1 MSHKTVE
8 TVRSLAPRRGKC
20 FIVAEIGMNH
30 MGDPHYADDYVRTL
44 IEARPDGVTFQV
56 RESAYYDKHAK
67 GESTQLDDRYYRGA
81 CKALH
86 DAGIRFGVA
95 LCDPQRAA
103 FFEDIGADFYKI
115 LSKDIG
121 DGNLIDAVAASG
133 KPVHVSTGMSDEEE
147 IASFLQNSAEIVSQV
162 SLIHT
167 QLSYDDGDTNL
178 RAIGRL
184 HDRFGIPVGF
194 GSHSTDVNALYAATG
209 FDPAAIFFYVKGA
222 RPIQHKDEDHAVA
235 LAATK
240 DVIREIRR
248 LETMLGDGVKQKMPN
263 RIAAQAS

>member
-1 MSHKTVE
+1 M
-8 TVRSLAPRRGKC
+8 ADRRGKC

-30 MGDPHYADDYVRTL
+30 MGDPGYADDYVRSL

-56 RESAYYDKHAK
+56 REKDYYRTQAN

-81 CKALH
+81 CKAVR
-86 DAGIRFGVA
+86 DAGIWFGVA
-95 LCDPQRAA
+95 LCDPYRAA
-103 FFEDIGADFYKI
+103 FFAEIGADFYKI

-133 KPVHVSTGMSDEEE
+133 KPVHVSTGMSDEEG
-147 IASFLQNSAEIVSQV
+147 IASFLQNSAEIASQV

-167 QLSYDDGDTNL
+167 QLSYDDADTNL

-194 GSHSTDVNALYAATG
+194 GSHSTDINALYAAIG
-209 FDPAAIFFYVKGA
+209 FDPAAVFFYVKGA

-235 LAATK
+235 LAAAK
-240 DVIREIRR
+240 DVIRELRR

-263 RIAAQAS
+263 RIAAQAR